1 VVAGFADV
9 APSAVIDQEV
19 VDDFFLLPAVMA
31 TLSAN
36 LPIAQMQSLESDAEA
51 AVMARVEDE
60 NRKWLDEETEK
71 LDAYSEDLQQ
81 AAELRIKALEAEV
94 RAAKKALRMNSAI
107 SLTEKV
113 QEQRRI
119 KNLDAEV
126 DELKMATFDRKKA
139 IRAEIDQKLDAIASA
154 LQAVQLVSAI
164 FTFRWTIRV

>member
-1 VVAGFADV
+1 
-9 APSAVIDQEV
+9 
-19 VDDFFLLPAVMA
+19 
-31 TLSAN
+31 
-36 LPIAQMQSLESDAEA
+36 
-51 AVMARVEDE
+51 MARVEDE